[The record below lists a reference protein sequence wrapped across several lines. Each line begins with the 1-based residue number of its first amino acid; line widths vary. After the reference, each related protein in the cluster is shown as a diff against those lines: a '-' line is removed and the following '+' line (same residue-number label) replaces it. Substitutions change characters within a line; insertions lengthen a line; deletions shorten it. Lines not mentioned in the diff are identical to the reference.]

1 MSQGGVMD
9 VTEQRH
15 FQRVPFATGSTV
27 QFRGERHE
35 AEVVDVC
42 LKGALL
48 KLLEPPTCQRGD
60 TCTVFITLASP
71 DIAIQF
77 EAEVAHLRDQFLGVK
92 LLKID
97 IDSLIHLRNIVE
109 LNTAD
114 PEQVRKELSFLYSEE

>member
-1 MSQGGVMD
+1 MD

-15 FQRVPFATGSTV
+15 FQRVPFATGSTIE
-27 QFRGERHE
+27 FGGEQHE
-35 AEVVDVC
+35 AEVVDIC

-48 KLLEPPTCQRGD
+48 KLSGPTSHQRGEP
-60 TCTVFITLASP
+60 CAVSIALAGT
-71 DIAIQF
+71 DAAIQF

-97 IDSLIHLRNIVE
+97 IDSMIHLRNIVE

-114 PEQVRKELSFLYSEE
+114 PDQVRKELSFLFNDE

>member
-1 MSQGGVMD
+1 MD

-27 QFRGERHE
+27 QFRGEGHD

-48 KLLEPPTCQRGD
+48 KLSEPPTCQRGD

-97 IDSLIHLRNIVE
+97 IDSMIHLRNIVE

-114 PEQVRKELSFLYSEE
+114 PEQVRKELSFLYSED

>member
-1 MSQGGVMD
+1 MD

-15 FQRVPFATGSTV
+15 FQRVPFATVSTIE
-27 QFRGERHE
+27 FGGKSHH
-35 AEVVDVC
+35 AEVIDIC

-48 KLLEPPTCQRGD
+48 KLSGPPECLRGD
-60 TCTVFITLASP
+60 ACTVSIVLDNS
-71 DIAIQF
+71 DIVVQF

-97 IDSLIHLRNIVE
+97 IDSMIHLRNIVE

-114 PEQVRKELSFLYSEE
+114 PDLVRKELSFLYNDE